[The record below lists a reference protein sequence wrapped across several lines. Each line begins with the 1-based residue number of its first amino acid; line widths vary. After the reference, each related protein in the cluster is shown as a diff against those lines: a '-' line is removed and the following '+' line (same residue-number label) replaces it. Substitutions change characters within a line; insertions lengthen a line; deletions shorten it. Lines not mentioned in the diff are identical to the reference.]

1 MPHLRIAHVTEHY
14 YPHLGGVCEHVHY
27 LARECRRLGHQVDVI
42 TGNMPGAEP
51 EPHVIRFGQSHP
63 MACNGSL
70 ARVTLGRGLRDALRR
85 ILRDGRYDVVHVQ
98 APLMPVLGLVALE
111 EARNAG
117 CAVVGTFHAYFD
129 YSVAYALA
137 PRYFRRRA
145 ELMDAA
151 IAVSPSVIQA
161 HRRYFDCG
169 AWQIIPN
176 GIDPTVF
183 HPDVPPPPGWAGR
196 GGGDDDRPTILF
208 LGRFDRRNNFPTLYH
223 AFRRVRSRRRQAR
236 VVAVGDGPLRQQW
249 RGVAGGDP
257 DVTFTGPV
265 PGEHRPG
272 YYAHSSIY
280 ACPTITGASFGITLL
295 ESMAVGTPV
304 ACSDITGFRNVV
316 RHGRE
321 ALLSPAE
328 DAAALADS
336 LVRLLDDPDLRARLG
351 HAGRARALEYGWPR
365 VAQQVLAVYDR
376 VLGRSAAAAAAATP
390 AAGRPAPDDAEE
402 SDAA

>member
-1 MPHLRIAHVTEHY
+1 MSPLRIAHVTEHY
-14 YPHLGGVCEHVHY
+14 YPHLGGVCEHVY
-27 LARECRRLGHQVDVI
+27 FLAREARRVGHHVDVI
-42 TGNMPGAEP
+42 TGNMPGAQP

-70 ARVTLGRGLRDALRR
+70 ARVTLGAGLRGQLRR

-98 APLMPVLGLVALE
+98 APLMPTLGLMAVE

-129 YSVAYALA
+129 YSVAYAIA
-137 PRYFRRRA
+137 PRFFRRRA

-169 AWQIIPN
+169 GWQIIPN
-176 GIDPTVF
+176 GIDTAAF
-183 HPDVPPPPGWAGR
+183 HPDAPPPPGWGHLA
-196 GGGDDDRPTILF
+196 DDDRATILF
-208 LGRFDRRNNFPTLYH
+208 LGRLDRRNNFPTLYH

-236 VVAVGDGPLRQQW
+236 VVAVGDGPLRRQW
-249 RGVAGGDP
+249 QGIAAGDR

-295 ESMAVGTPV
+295 EAMAVATPV

-316 RHGRE
+316 RHERE
-321 ALLSPAE
+321 ALLTPAE
-328 DAAALADS
+328 DEAALADS
-336 LVRLLDDPDLRARLG
+336 LVRLLDDPALRARLG
-351 HAGRARALEYGWPR
+351 HAGRARALEYSWPR
-365 VAQQVLAVYDR
+365 VSQQVLAVYDR
-376 VLGRSAAAAAAATP
+376 VLGRADGD
-390 AAGRPAPDDAEE
+390 AGRG
-402 SDAA
+402 SIHAA